1 MCNLKNYESKLK
13 KIISSKENIIRD
25 VDYLISNNKIRLCTI

>member
-1 MCNLKNYESKLK
+1 MQFEKLWK
-13 KIISSKENIIRD
+13 QIRKFTSSKENVIRD